1 VTPDDGDG
9 LAAALELVGQRWALL
24 VVRSLLDGAKRY
36 GDLQRELGAPTNI
49 LATRL
54 RELQAAGIL
63 YRVPLAHNVR
73 AYALTERGAA
83 LGRPSTPW
91 RGGARQRSGN
101 TRQVGSGKLTPPDH
115 RACRVCVLWLSWAG
129 RNPDL
134 NYCAAWSRID
144 GNGAAMALGDY
155 ATGDVQA

>member
-1 VTPDDGDG
+1 MRSALDHALAFCKYRVMNFFANFPVADLERSKALRPVCGVTSDDGDG

-54 RELQAAGIL
+54 RELHAAGIL
-63 YRVPLAHNVR
+63 YRVPLAHNVL

-83 LGRPSTPW
+83 LRETIDAL
-91 RGGARQRSGN
+91 ARWGE
-101 TRQVGSGKLTPPDH
+101 
-115 RACRVCVLWLSWAG
+115 AG
-129 RNPDL
+129 P
-134 NYCAAWSRID
+134 
-144 GNGAAMALGDY
+144 
-155 ATGDVQA
+155 Q

>member
-1 VTPDDGDG
+1 VTPDHGDG
-9 LAAALELVGQRWALL
+9 LATALELVGQRWALL
-24 VVRSLLDGAKRY
+24 VVRSLLGGAKRY

-83 LGRPSTPW
+83 LQESIDALAQWGE
-91 RGGARQRSGN
+91 
-101 TRQVGSGKLTPPDH
+101 
-115 RACRVCVLWLSWAG
+115 AG
-129 RNPDL
+129 
-134 NYCAAWSRID
+134 
-144 GNGAAMALGDY
+144 
-155 ATGDVQA
+155 QQ